1 MVTRIVK
8 LEFHPEKV
16 DDFIEYFDTIK
27 EQVNSFPG
35 CIGMKLYQDISNPN
49 IIMTYSHWESE
60 TDLNNYRNSETFSV
74 IWPSIKPWFNA
85 KPQAWS
91 LNAYFNG
98 FQ

>member
-8 LEFHPEKV
+8 LEFHPDKV
-16 DDFIEYFDTIK
+16 QDFITYFDTIK

-35 CIGMKLYQDISNPN
+35 CIGMKLYQDITNPN
-49 IIMTYSHWESE
+49 VVMTYSHWKSE
-60 TDLNNYRNSETFSV
+60 KDLNNYRNSETFSV

-85 KPQAWS
+85 KPEAWS

-98 FQ
+98 FE

>member
-8 LEFHPEKV
+8 LEFHPDKV
-16 DDFIEYFDTIK
+16 KDFMTYFDTIK

-35 CIGMKLYQDISNPN
+35 CIGMKLYQDISNPHV
-49 IIMTYSHWESE
+49 IMTYSHWESE
-60 TDLNNYRNSETFSV
+60 KDLDNYRNSDTFSV

-85 KPQAWS
+85 KPEAWS

-98 FQ
+98 FE